1 MTNLFATLDND
12 QLSTVSGGASRSKL
26 VLDQLDSKFGSDGV
40 VSYIGKPS
48 FKPTDTAGVSRA
60 TGKFDTNALWGGDTQ
75 RSFSALVDSK
85 HQSVSGLHT
94 SVLGSK

>member
-1 MTNLFATLDND
+1 MNKLFATLDHD
-12 QLSTVSGGASRSKL
+12 QLSTVSGGASRSTL
-26 VLDQLDSKFGSDGV
+26 VLNQLDSKFGSDGV
-40 VSYIGKPS
+40 VSYIGKPTFTS
-48 FKPTDTAGVSRA
+48 TGTPGVSRG

-94 SVLGSK
+94 KVLGSE